1 MRLNFQ
7 YFVKTTLLHKI
18 LDKLQVSV
26 TFKISIWNN
35 IEKHT
40 NKAHCVQK
48 CYIHDKLCKS
58 KGWSLQNSL
67 CHVFLEGSIGRVHR
81 QVEYKKTSISFWEDF
96 AALMEKLDF
105 WLVGKSKR
113 RHCWGSRG
121 KLQDRL
127 KSDRASLL
135 FCWTPGREWH
145 VGFNPSIML
154 LSTKNPVFFK
164 WQKYKPSISIN
175 QSLQKHIM
183 WFSRDLLLLPCVEK
197 FTVKRLLR
205 SLAWSGFSSQTNI
218 SWKRAGYF
226 WSCSS
231 NPRVLKPSANLQDRN
246 IPIRS
251 HEWI

>member
-1 MRLNFQ
+1 MNRITCISPIVDMRLNFQ

-154 LSTKNPVFFK
+154 LSTKNPVFF
-164 WQKYKPSISIN
+164 
-175 QSLQKHIM
+175 
-183 WFSRDLLLLPCVEK
+183 
-197 FTVKRLLR
+197 
-205 SLAWSGFSSQTNI
+205 
-218 SWKRAGYF
+218 
-226 WSCSS
+226 
-231 NPRVLKPSANLQDRN
+231 
-246 IPIRS
+246 
-251 HEWI
+251 